1 MVAVDF
7 METDLTQAVFDH
19 CNLRLAVFMNT
30 NLSQADFLTS
40 YDYVI
45 DPEKNKIKKAIFSL
59 EGVKGLLTKYDIR
72 IK

>member
-1 MVAVDF
+1 
-7 METDLTQAVFDH
+7 METDLTQALFDH